1 MCLCVRVD
9 EEIGRRWKV
18 VAVAA
23 VQRSP
28 SKSRRQQSC
37 TTHTDTTGLPP
48 PPSKNSS
55 RESNPIVVVRAR
67 GGVDRR
73 RRRSSGKTHRSGE
86 IHTAAVRGRTRVAY
100 LYGFFFFLSPNDWLL
115 CCKFSV
121 CDRYYSVSSTILF
134 VPSKLPSN

>member
-1 MCLCVRVD
+1 MCLSVRVD

-18 VAVAA
+18 VAVVA
-23 VQRSP
+23 VRRSP
-28 SKSRRQQSC
+28 SKPRRRQSC
-37 TTHTDTTGLPP
+37 TTHTDTTGLP

-86 IHTAAVRGRTRVAY
+86 IHTAAVRGRTRAAY
-100 LYGFFFFLSPNDWLL
+100 LYGFLLSPNGWLL
-115 CCKFSV
+115 CSKFSV
-121 CDRYYSVSSTILF
+121 GDRFNSVSST
-134 VPSKLPSN
+134 NNTT

>member
-1 MCLCVRVD
+1 MCTCVRVD

-23 VQRSP
+23 MQRSP
-28 SKSRRQQSC
+28 SKSRRRQSC

-73 RRRSSGKTHRSGE
+73 RRRRSSGKTHRPGE
-86 IHTAAVRGRTRVAY
+86 IHTAAVRRRTRAAY
-100 LYGFFFFLSPNDWLL
+100 LYGYFLSPNGWLL
-115 CCKFSV
+115 CDCKFSA
-121 CDRYYSVSSTILF
+121 CDRYNSVSST
-134 VPSKLPSN
+134 NNTT